1 MVVMNMTNEQRQA
14 LVAYC
19 EQNNIPVGQGT
30 ALKDHTSFR
39 IGGPAALLAIPEN
52 GQQLGELCA
61 LAQDLGVRWTVL
73 GNGSNVLASD
83 DGYDGLVVKTTGMHT
98 VTISHGMV
106 MAEAGITLYR
116 LATEVGAQELTGLE
130 FAQGIP
136 GTLGGAIYMNAGAY
150 EGEMSQ
156 VLEAVSAYDVTN
168 RKVLSFTRDQLELG
182 YRTSIFTKHPDWIIL
197 GAIFSLEYGEG
208 QEIFAKMGD
217 LAKRRREKQP
227 LDKPSAG
234 STFKRPEGY
243 FAAKLIDDC
252 GLKGLSV
259 GGAQVSEK
267 HAGFVVN
274 TGDATAADVKEL
286 IRRVQSSVLERTGV
300 ELEPEIKFLG

>member
-1 MVVMNMTNEQRQA
+1 MNIEQKQA
-14 LVAYC
+14 LLAYAR
-19 EQNNIPVGQGT
+19 ENNIPMGEDVS
-30 ALKDHTSFR
+30 LKDHTSFR
-39 IGGPAALLAIPEN
+39 IGGPAALLTIPAN
-52 GQQLGELCA
+52 GQELAALCA
-61 LAQDLGVRWTVL
+61 LADDLGVRWVIL
-73 GNGSNVLASD
+73 GNGSNVLAAD
-83 DGYDGLVVKTTGMHT
+83 EGFDGLVIKTTGMNT
-98 VTISHGMV
+98 ITISHGMV
-106 MAEAGITLYR
+106 MAEAGVTLYK
-116 LATEVGAQELTGLE
+116 LATEAGAQELTGLE

-156 VLEAVSAYDVTN
+156 VVTAVSAYDTAN

-182 YRTSIFTKHPDWIIL
+182 YRTSIFTKHPEWIIL
-197 GAIFSLEYGEG
+197 GAIFELEYGEG
-208 QEIFAKMGD
+208 QEIFANMGD
-217 LAKRRREKQP
+217 LAKLRREKQP

-252 GLKGLSV
+252 GLKGCTV

-274 TGDATAADVKEL
+274 LGDATAADVKQL
-286 IRRVQSSVLERTGV
+286 ICRVQDTVRENTGV

>member
-1 MVVMNMTNEQRQA
+1 MTELQKQA
-14 LVAYC
+14 LMAYAKENNVAMG
-19 EQNNIPVGQGT
+19 EQVS
-30 ALKDHTSFR
+30 LKDHTSFR

-52 GQQLGELCA
+52 GQQLAELCA
-61 LAQDLGVRWTVL
+61 LAQDHGVRWAIL
-73 GNGSNVLASD
+73 GNGSNVLAAD
-83 DGYDGLVVKTTGMHT
+83 EGFDGLVIKTTGMNAC
-98 VTISHGMV
+98 TISHGMI
-106 MAEAGITLYR
+106 MAEAGITLYK
-116 LATEVGAQELTGLE
+116 LATEAGAQELTGLE

-136 GTLGGAIYMNAGAY
+136 GTLGGAVYMNAGAY
-150 EGEMSQ
+150 DGEMSQ

-168 RKVLSFTRDQLELG
+168 RKVLSFTKDQLELG

-197 GAIFSLEYGEG
+197 GAIFKLEYGEG

-234 STFKRPEGY
+234 STFKRPEGH

-252 GLKGLSV
+252 GLKGLSA

-267 HAGFVVN
+267 HAGFVIN
-274 TGDATAADVKEL
+274 NGDATAADVKTL
-286 IRRVQSSVLERTGV
+286 MSQVRNIVLEKTGV
-300 ELEPEIKFLG
+300 ALEPEVKFLG

>member
-1 MVVMNMTNEQRQA
+1 MTNEQKQA
-14 LVAYC
+14 LLAFAK
-19 EQNNIPVGQGT
+19 EHNIPMGEGS
-30 ALKDHTSFR
+30 ALRDHTSFR
-39 IGGPAALLAIPEN
+39 IGGPAALLAAPEN
-52 GQQLGELCA
+52 GQELGELCA
-61 LAQDLGVRWTVL
+61 LAQDLGVNWALL
-73 GNGSNVLASD
+73 GNGSNMLVAD
-83 DGYDGLVVKTTGMHT
+83 EGFDGLVVKTVGLNNC
-98 VTISHGMV
+98 TISHGMI

-116 LATEVGAQELTGLE
+116 LATEAGAQELTGLE

-150 EGEMSQ
+150 DGEMSQ

-168 RKVLSFTRDQLELG
+168 RKVLSFTKDQLELG

-197 GAIFSLEYGEG
+197 GAILNLEYGEG

-217 LAKRRREKQP
+217 LAKQRREKQP

-234 STFKRPEGY
+234 STFKRPVGH

-252 GLKGLSV
+252 GLKGLTV

-274 TGDATAADVKEL
+274 IGDATAADVKEL
-286 IRRVQSSVLERTGV
+286 IRQVQHTVKERTGV
-300 ELEPEIKFLG
+300 ELEPEIRFLG

>member
-1 MVVMNMTNEQRQA
+1 MTNLQKQA
-14 LVAYC
+14 LMAYAKEHNVAMG
-19 EQNNIPVGQGT
+19 ENV

-52 GQQLGELCA
+52 GQQLADLCA
-61 LAQDLGVRWTVL
+61 LAEDNGVRWTVI
-73 GNGSNVLASD
+73 GNGSNILAAD
-83 DGYDGLVVKTTGMHT
+83 EGFDGLVIKTTGMNAI
-98 VTISHGMV
+98 TISHGMV
-106 MAEAGITLYR
+106 MAEAGVTLYK

-136 GTLGGAIYMNAGAY
+136 GTLGGAVYMNAGAY

-156 VLEAVSAYDVTN
+156 VLMAVSAYDTTN
-168 RKVLSFTRDQLELG
+168 RKVLSFTKDQLELG

-197 GAIFSLEYGEG
+197 GAMFELEYGEG

-217 LAKRRREKQP
+217 LAKLRREKQP

-234 STFKRPEGY
+234 STFKRPEGH

-252 GLKGLSV
+252 GLKGRSV

-267 HAGFVVN
+267 HAGFLVN
-274 TGDATAADVKEL
+274 NGSATAADVKEL
-286 IRRVQSSVLERTGV
+286 MAQVCSVVLEQTGV